1 MHLALGT
8 LRTLPRA
15 ARVVHREKGAS
26 RDGAVGGIAQ
36 AMDDGDSNFST
47 LILSA
52 WHQQLDVSQLI
63 DGAGQLQAA
72 GRTPLAAVLYQTW
85 IARNQS
91 PLSQVA
97 YFNLGTVL
105 SNAGDLEGAKRA
117 YQRAIELAPAF
128 LQPHFNLGAVYEKL
142 GQFDA
147 AVAEWKWIVDHATGD
162 QPEQRTVRLMALNN
176 LGRLQEDR
184 RQLAEAHD
192 WLTRSLELEPNQP
205 DVLHHWIFVRAKL
218 CEWPVYAPLADVDP
232 QVMRD
237 STSALAMIALS
248 DDPQTQLA
256 AARRYADKKVRNDL
270 PALSQR
276 RAYGHR
282 RLRIAYL
289 SSDFCLHPVALLTA
303 ELFELHDRN
312 AFEIYGYCWTREDGS
327 ALRKRIMAAMD
338 HFVRIDALSDEQAAQ
353 RILADEIDV
362 LMDLHGQTLGARANL
377 LAYRPAPIQIT
388 YLGLPATTGLA
399 CIDYVVADRFLIPDD
414 AKPNYSETPLYMP
427 DVYQVSD
434 RKRPVAVIPSRAEC
448 GLPQD
453 QFVFC
458 SFNNNFK
465 YTPEVFATWM
475 NILRRV
481 PNSVLWL
488 LADNP
493 WAEANLRKQA
503 KRCGLEDGRLLFAGR
518 VAPDAY
524 LARYAVADLFLDTY
538 PFNAGTTAN
547 DALWMGLPVLTY
559 TGRTFASRMAGS
571 LLTCAGLDELITYNL
586 RDYEEKAVALAIAP
600 EHCRRIRDHL
610 HEVKENGV
618 LFDTPRFVRNLEE
631 QFKRLVAGL
640 KT

>member
-1 MHLALGT
+1 
-8 LRTLPRA
+8 
-15 ARVVHREKGAS
+15 
-26 RDGAVGGIAQ
+26 
-36 AMDDGDSNFST
+36 MDDGEANFST

-52 WHQQLDVSQLI
+52 WHQQLDLSQLI
-63 DGAGQLQAA
+63 AGAGQLQAT
-72 GRTPLAAVLYQTW
+72 GRSPLAAVLYQTW
-85 IARNQS
+85 VARNES

-97 YFNLGTVL
+97 YFNLGTLL
-105 SNAGDLEGAKRA
+105 SNVGDLGGAKRA
-117 YQRAIELAPAF
+117 YQHAIELAPSF

-147 AVAEWKWIVDHATGD
+147 AVAEWKWIVDHATAD
-162 QPEQRTVRLMALNN
+162 ECDQRTVCQMALNN

-184 RQLAEAHD
+184 RQLAEAHF
-192 WLTRSLELEPNQP
+192 WLTRSLELDPNQP
-205 DVLHHWIFVRAKL
+205 DVLHHWIFVRAKI
-218 CEWPVYAPLADVDP
+218 CEWPVYAPLASVDP
-232 QVMRD
+232 QLMRD

-256 AARRYADKKVRNDL
+256 AARRYAQRKIRNDL

-303 ELFELHDRN
+303 ELFELHDRE

-327 ALRKRIMAAMD
+327 ALRKRIIAAMD
-338 HFVRIDALSDEQAAQ
+338 HFVRIDAMSDEEAAH
-353 RILADEIDV
+353 RILADEIDILV
-362 LMDLHGQTLGARANL
+362 DLHGQTLGARANL

-388 YLGLPATTGLA
+388 YLGLPATTGLD
-399 CIDYVVADRFLIPDD
+399 CIDYVIADRFLIPED
-414 AKPNYSETPLYMP
+414 ATPNYSETPLYMP

-434 RKRPVAVIPSRAEC
+434 RKRSVAAIPSRAEC

-458 SFNNNFK
+458 SLNNNFK

-493 WAEANLRKQA
+493 WAETNLRKQA
-503 KRCGLEDGRLLFAGR
+503 ERHGLEQGRLLFAGR
-518 VAPDAY
+518 IAPDAY
-524 LARYAVADLFLDTY
+524 LARFAVADLFLDTY

-547 DALWMGLPVLTY
+547 DALWMGLAVLTY
-559 TGRTFASRMAGS
+559 SGRTFASRMAGS
-571 LLTCAGLDELITYNL
+571 LLTCAGLEELVTYNL
-586 RDYEEKAVALAIAP
+586 RDYEERAVALATAP
-600 EHCRRIRDHL
+600 EQCRRIRERL
-610 HEVKENGV
+610 HEVKANGV
-618 LFDTPRFVRNLEE
+618 LFDTPRFVRNLEKHF
-631 QFKRLVAGL
+631 QRLVTGL
-640 KT
+640 KS